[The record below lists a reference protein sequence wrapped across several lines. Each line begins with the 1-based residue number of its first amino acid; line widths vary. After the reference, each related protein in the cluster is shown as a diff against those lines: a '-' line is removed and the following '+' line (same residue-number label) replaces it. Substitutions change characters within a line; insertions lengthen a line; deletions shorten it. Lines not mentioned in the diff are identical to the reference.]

1 MRKERFSISLLFFL
15 CGLNF
20 ATWATRIPDY
30 KATLHLSDAELGRLL
45 LGLPIGSL
53 VSLPLAG
60 LMLTKYKSKYI
71 CLLACLL
78 YILVFPLIGLTST
91 QFTLFA
97 SLFGLGMAGD
107 ILNIAMNTQVI
118 TLENKLNKVVMSSF
132 HAVFSL
138 GLMIGAFLGGLLVD
152 LGWSPFYHFIF
163 ISIIDIISIPVFYP
177 LLLKEDIQIEKSDEK
192 SSIFSLST
200 YLIVLSIIAMCG
212 MLCEGA
218 MADWI
223 TLYFKENV
231 TNNPF
236 SDTIGFSAF
245 ALAMVI
251 GRFLGDSLTSKF
263 GIKQMLVLS
272 GLILSLGMAVT
283 LFVDITFLKIFG
295 CLITGLGI
303 STIVPLVYSAAGNSH
318 DIPPSVAIA
327 GVSTIAY
334 AGFLLGPVLIGYLSD
349 YIGLTNA
356 LVLLI
361 ILGIVGS
368 IISKFSLKEIR
379 S

>member
-1 MRKERFSISLLFFL
+1 MQKERFSISLLFFL

-30 KATLHLSDAELGRLL
+30 KISLHLSDAELGRVL

-71 CLLACLL
+71 CLLACFL
-78 YILVFPLIGLTST
+78 YVLVFPLIGLTSN

-107 ILNIAMNTQVI
+107 ILNIAMNTQVV
-118 TLENKLNKVVMSSF
+118 TLENKLQKVVMSSF
-132 HAVFSL
+132 HAVFSV
-138 GLMIGAFLGGLLVD
+138 GLMVGAFLGGILVD
-152 LGWSPFYHFIF
+152 MGWSPLHHFIL
-163 ISIIDIISIPVFYP
+163 ITIIDIMFIPIFYP
-177 LLLKEDIQIEKSDEK
+177 LLLKEDIQVEKKDEK
-192 SSIFSLST
+192 SSIFSLSS
-200 YLIVLSIIAMCG
+200 YLIILSIIAMCG

-223 TLYFKENV
+223 TLYFRENV
-231 TNNPF
+231 VNNSF

-251 GRFLGDSLTSKF
+251 GRFFGDYLTRKF
-263 GIKQMLVLS
+263 GIKQMLVAS
-272 GLILSLGMAVT
+272 GFILSLGMSIT
-283 LFVDITFLKIFG
+283 LFIDFIFLKILG

-303 STIVPLVYSAAGNSH
+303 STIVPLVYSAAGNSN
-318 DIPPSVAIA
+318 DTPPSVAIA

-349 YIGLTNA
+349 YIGLPNA

-361 ILGIVGS
+361 ILGIIGS
-368 IISKFSLKEIR
+368 LISKFSLRAIK

>member
-1 MRKERFSISLLFFL
+1 MQKERFSISLLFFL

-30 KATLHLSDAELGRLL
+30 KIAFHLTDAELGRVL

-53 VSLPLAG
+53 VSLPIAG
-60 LMLTKYKSKYI
+60 LMLTKYKSKHI
-71 CLLACLL
+71 CLLACFL
-78 YILVFPLIGLTST
+78 YILVFPFIGITTT
-91 QFTLFA
+91 QLTLFI

-107 ILNIAMNTQVI
+107 ILNIAMNTQVV
-118 TLENKLNKVVMSSF
+118 TLENKLQKVVMSSF
-132 HAVFSL
+132 HAVFSV
-138 GLMIGAFLGGLLVD
+138 GLMVGAFLGGILVD
-152 LGWSPFYHFIF
+152 LGWSPIQHFVFIAVLDIF
-163 ISIIDIISIPVFYP
+163 SIPFFYP
-177 LLLKEDIQIEKSDEK
+177 FLLKEDIQVEKKEK
-192 SSIFSLST
+192 NSSIFSLSS
-200 YLIVLSIIAMCG
+200 YLIILSIIAMCG

-223 TLYFKENV
+223 TLYFRENV
-231 TNNPF
+231 SNNPF

-245 ALAMVI
+245 AMAMVI
-251 GRFLGDSLTSKF
+251 GRFLGDHLTTKF
-263 GIKQMLVLS
+263 GIKQMLIAS
-272 GLILSLGMAVT
+272 GFILSIGMSIT
-283 LFVDITFLKIFG
+283 LFLDITFLKIIG

-303 STIVPLVYSAAGNSH
+303 STIVPLVYSAAGSST

-368 IISKFSLKEIR
+368 LISKFSLKEIR